1 MEEAKQT
8 NESLGDALIRA
19 QLYKLRLET
28 EALERTTNKKST
40 RHDKVIQ
47 YIPIIT
53 ALLAVAGFLFGIYQ
67 FNQHQ
72 IEQGRQQEEQSKRD
86 YQAREK
92 EFKKVLWEKQLAL
105 YVDISKSTAQVAAT
119 SDEAE
124 RKRLYRELS
133 SHFNGDLIVVA
144 DRDVMESVLEFD
156 QLYEAF
162 LSDPGRQEDLLASAR
177 KLARAC
183 RNSLIKT
190 FNVQLGD
197 LRDYKEVKQEEN
209 HGQK

>member
-1 MEEAKQT
+1 MEGAKQT
-8 NESLGDALIRA
+8 NESLDEALTRA
-19 QLYKLRLET
+19 QLHKLHLET
-28 EALERTTNKKST
+28 QTLEQTLNKTSSRDGKII
-40 RHDKVIQ
+40 R

-53 ALLAVAGFLFGIYQ
+53 VLLAVAGFLFGIYQ
-67 FNQHQ
+67 FNNQQ
-72 IEQGRQQEEQSKRD
+72 KEQARQQEEQSKRD

-105 YVDISKSTAQVAAT
+105 YLDISKTTAQVAAA

-124 RKRLYRELS
+124 RKKLYKELS
-133 SHFNGDLIVVA
+133 SHFHGDLIVVA
-144 DRDVMESVLEFD
+144 DREVMESVLEFD

-162 LSDPGRQEDLLASAR
+162 LSDPSRQEGLLASAR

-197 LRDYKEVKQEEN
+197 LRDYKESQ
-209 HGQK
+209 